1 MWASWPLERSV
12 VLDGACNR
20 SAVRTFGAARFTA
33 EIVWPL
39 AVITLEIFR
48 FSAKPTFSPVVTV
61 SGKAPVLAVAV
72 AAEPVATPGGQPLSA
87 REARLQYTRKATQK
101 PPAPSLF

>member
-12 VLDGACNR
+12 VLDGSCNT

-39 AVITLEIFR
+39 AVIALEIFR

-61 SGKAPVLAVAV
+61 SGKAPVLAVGAAAQPGATPAEQPV
-72 AAEPVATPGGQPLSA
+72 AAEAGRG
-87 REARLQYTRKATQK
+87 RETRKK
-101 PPAPSLF
+101 Y